1 MIVGALAI
9 QAYSFAPGAAPA
21 CMTIARPTATAVSM
35 GAEAPVI
42 IGVAADS
49 GCGKSTFMR
58 RLTSIFGG
66 ESKLLDIGRET
77 NTLVSDMTTV
87 ICLDDYHKWDRTGRK
102 SNPEW
107 PDGITALHEACQDWD
122 KMAADV
128 TDLKAG
134 KTVSKPIYNHITGE
148 LDPYEEVSATPIVIF
163 EGLHPLYDT
172 RVREA
177 LDLSI
182 YLDITDEVKF
192 AWKAQRDIAER
203 GATMEE
209 VQAAID
215 ARKPDFSA
223 YVEPQKEKADII
235 IQVLMSEVV
244 PDGSGKYLKVKFIQK
259 NDCEVLDCAYLM
271 DEGSSIA
278 WTPNAEKLAS
288 EVGVKLAS
296 YQDDWYGS
304 SVSVVEMDGAVDKLE
319 EIIYLESQMCNT
331 GTKFYGELTE
341 QITKNK
347 DAPGSDNGTGLMQTL
362 CSFKIREVYEKIPA

>member
-1 MIVGALAI
+1 MISVISLGAA
-9 QAYSFAPGAAPA
+9 AFAPGSALHSS
-21 CMTIARPTATAVSM
+21 RVVSHVSNVQM
-35 GAEAPVI
+35 ADANPVVVGI
-42 IGVAADS
+42 AADS

-134 KTVSKPIYNHITGE
+134 KAVSKPIYNHITGE
-148 LDPYEEVSATPIVIF
+148 LDPYEDVSPTPIVIF
-163 EGLHPLYDT
+163 EGLHPMHDD

-177 LDLSI
+177 LDLTV

-215 ARKPDFSA
+215 GRKPDFAA
-223 YVEPQKEKADII
+223 YVEPQKAKADII
-235 IQVLMSEVV
+235 VQVLFSDLSE
-244 PDGSGKYLKVKFIQK
+244 DKTGKFLKVKLIQK
-259 NDCEVLDCAYLM
+259 KAFKTVSPAYFF
-271 DEGSSIA
+271 DEGSQIE
-278 WTPNAEKLAS
+278 WTPNSDKLSAT
-288 EVGVKLAS
+288 EPGVKFA
-296 YQDDWYGS
+296 YYDDEWFGAP
-304 SVSVVEMDGAVDKLE
+304 VSVLEMDGKVDSLE
-319 EIIYLESQMCNT
+319 ELIYVESHLCNS

-341 QITKNK
+341 QITKNA
-347 DAPGSDNGTGLMQTL
+347 DAPGSDNGTGLFQTI
-362 CSFKIREVYEKIPA
+362 CAFKIREAYEAIVA